1 MNALVGKHEPSVA
14 PLREL
19 LARRG
24 LAVLLGTA
32 LAHAG
37 LVATHR
43 GEFWPFSLYP
53 MFSRAGRPWT
63 RALVRRIPQDSL
75 SRLQPSYPVAA
86 LPGEGLALDA
96 LGVPQN
102 DLSSIVQRA
111 EAPGADA
118 RAAALE
124 LLREL
129 PCEAGPFVVFGVRG
143 ALTAD
148 AVSVSAVP
156 VLTLTCDAD
165 HAIAVAPTDVAAR

>member
-1 MNALVGKHEPSVA
+1 MNALVGKHEA
-14 PLREL
+14 PVSPVRGR

-63 RALVRRIPQDSL
+63 RALVRHVPPESL
-75 SRLQPSYPVAA
+75 LLERSYSLAA
-86 LPGEGLALDA
+86 LPGEPIALDA
-96 LGVPQN
+96 LGIPQN

-111 EAPGADA
+111 DAPAEVD
-118 RAAALE
+118 RAAALA
-124 LLREL
+124 LFREL
-129 PCEAGPFVVFGVRG
+129 PCESGPFVVFAVRG

-148 AVSVSAVP
+148 AVAETAAP
-156 VLTLTCDAD
+156 MITLSCDAER
-165 HAIAVAPTDVAAR
+165 AIAAAPTNEAPR